1 MPSNRLAKEID
12 KLRISLNKTIRHDD
26 KTDTIIVKARV
37 RDILDVT
44 DQLCLM
50 IDAVEELSEAEN
62 GSFDPALSSVVER
75 MEELTHWESCP
86 WVSDRSE
93 CKCDEI
99 SKWDSTLGEA
109 PAGCFP

>member
-12 KLRISLNKTIRHDD
+12 NLRKSLNDATHHHF
-26 KTDTIIVKARV
+26 
-37 RDILDVT
+37 
-44 DQLCLM
+44 
-50 IDAVEELSEAEN
+50 IDADNGDPKIAGAFGVSDRLYLMAKAIEELSKKEN
-62 GSFDPALSSVVER
+62 GSFEPALSSIVER
-75 MEELTHWESCP
+75 MDELTHWDSCP
-86 WVSDRSE
+86 WVIDRSE